1 MISPGRQR
9 YFWRDELPAVA
20 ARPEESLVLRQAAR
34 RPRAMAASIA
44 AAVAAVSLAALALIG
59 AAVPARAAGAAAGGV
74 RYVALGDS
82 YSSGLGAGYMISSSG
97 ACARSTKAYSRLWD
111 LAHHPAAYQSV
122 ACAGATTSTVIAT
135 QLPALSAATTLVSI
149 TVGGNDAGFSATI
162 KTCVLHPGGQ
172 CAAAIK
178 AAEAK
183 IAAQLPG
190 KLNNVLRDIA
200 GAAPNARVVVL
211 GYPDLYD
218 ASRICLGLST
228 ADRASLNQAATQL
241 DAAIKAAAGR
251 AGDTFADP
259 RAAFAGHR
267 ICDSSPWL
275 HSVSVGYISQSFHP
289 TATGQA
295 DGYLPA
301 FSRALAS

>member
-9 YFWRDELPAVA
+9 FFWRNELPAVA
-20 ARPEESLVLRQAAR
+20 ARPEESLVPRQAAR

-44 AAVAAVSLAALALIG
+44 AALAAVSLAALALIG
-59 AAVPARAAGAAAGGV
+59 SAAPAGAAARASGV

-111 LAHHPAAYQSV
+111 LAHHPAAYRSV
-122 ACAGATTSTVIAT
+122 ACAGATTGTVIAT
-135 QLPALSAATTLVSI
+135 QLPALSAATTLASI
-149 TVGGNDAGFSATI
+149 TVGGNDVGFATTI

-190 KLNNVLRDIA
+190 QLNNVLRDIS

-228 ADRASLNQAATQL
+228 ADRTDLNQAATQL

-259 RAAFAGHR
+259 RAAFAGHS

-275 HSVSVGYISQSFHP
+275 HSVSILYISQSFHP

-301 FSRALAS
+301 FSRALAG

>member
-1 MISPGRQR
+1 VPR
-9 YFWRDELPAVA
+9 PA
-20 ARPEESLVLRQAAR
+20 
-34 RPRAMAASIA
+34 PRAVVAGLL
-44 AAVAAVSLAALALIG
+44 AAVSLAALALT
-59 AAVPARAAGAAAGGV
+59 GAAAPAAAAAPASAV

-82 YSSGLGAGYMISSSG
+82 YSSGLGAGFMISSSG

-111 LAHHPAAYQSV
+111 LAHHPAAYKSV

-135 QLPALSAATTLVSI
+135 QLAALSRATTLVSI
-149 TVGGNDAGFSATI
+149 TVGGNDAGFATTI

-172 CAAAIK
+172 CTAAIQAAA
-178 AAEAK
+178 AK
-183 IAAQLPG
+183 IRAQLPG
-190 KLNNVLRDIA
+190 KLNNVLRDIT

-211 GYPDLYD
+211 GYPTLYG
-218 ASRICLGLST
+218 ASRFCLGLSA
-228 ADRASLNQAATQL
+228 ADRSDLNQAATQL
-241 DAAIKAAAGR
+241 DAAVKAAAGR

-259 RAAFAGHR
+259 RAAFAGHS
-267 ICDSSPWL
+267 ICDASPWL
-275 HSVSVGYISQSFHP
+275 HSVSIMYISQSFHP